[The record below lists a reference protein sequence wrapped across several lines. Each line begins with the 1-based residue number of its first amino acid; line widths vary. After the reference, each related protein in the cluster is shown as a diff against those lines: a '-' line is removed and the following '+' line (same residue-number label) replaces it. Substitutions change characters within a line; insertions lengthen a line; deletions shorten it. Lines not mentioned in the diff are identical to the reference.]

1 MAKEV
6 RIAAMAPSMPEEMR
20 YRAQDAMH
28 TIARAEAH
36 KRDGELMKHVRAL
49 ANDVHRAVGAGP
61 RDTKPKASRDPAAQ
75 NKGAG
80 KAVAKAQGKRPKA
93 SKLAKVPR

>member
-6 RIAAMAPSMPEEMR
+6 RIAAMAPSMPDEMH
-20 YRAQDAMH
+20 YRAREAMH
-28 TIARAEAH
+28 TIARAEEH

-61 RDTKPKASRDPAAQ
+61 RDTKPKAPANPSK

-93 SKLAKVPR
+93 SKLARVPR